1 MAKRKVKFKIFK
13 ISNLITNTEKNKTIY
28 NYYNY
33 RIVDFILLNILSHEK
48 KDRKTYNY
56 KTETVYLLNYNRTL
70 ILNIVMVKLLQLDMV
85 KSKRNVDVEDLSLV
99 GLLKLIKVLNIK

>member
-28 NYYNY
+28 NYYNH

-48 KDRKTYNY
+48 KDRKN
-56 KTETVYLLNYNRTL
+56 L
-70 ILNIVMVKLLQLDMV
+70 
-85 KSKRNVDVEDLSLV
+85 
-99 GLLKLIKVLNIK
+99 